1 MFDQVH
7 LTKDLSAEYEGMN
20 RQSIENF
27 NLRAL
32 FGGKKEKK
40 EMTDQEAADLMNRR
54 RQEVKQLQEEN
65 GLLDKITVKPGKI
78 KPAYLPKGFS
88 ETKKRVREAN
98 EKTLFGSLIDTLGNA
113 LAGEEK
119 QPDNWTPEQEAKAK
133 TIGGVTVT
141 GNRSLYSRNE
151 KIVFYTIIALLVII
165 AIILILKRNK
175 K

>member
-1 MFDQVH
+1 MFDQIH
-7 LTKDLSAEYEGMN
+7 LTKDLSADYEGMN
-20 RQSIENF
+20 RQSVENF

-32 FGGKKEKK
+32 FGKKSKKEI
-40 EMTDQEAADLMNRR
+40 TDQEAADLMNKR

-65 GLLDKITVKPGKI
+65 GLLDKITVKPGKV

-98 EKTLFGSLIDTLGNA
+98 EKTLLGSLIDTLGNA
-113 LAGEEK
+113 LAGEETPK
-119 QPDNWTPEQEAKAK
+119 PWTPEQEAKAK
-133 TIGGVTVT
+133 VIGDVTVQGT
-141 GNRSLYSRNE
+141 RPLYTRNE

-165 AIILILKRNK
+165 AVILIIKKNK

>member
-7 LTKDLSAEYEGMN
+7 LTKDLSADYEGMN
-20 RQSIENF
+20 RQSVENF

-113 LAGEEK
+113 LAGEETTK
-119 QPDNWTPEQEAKAK
+119 PWTPEQEAKAK
-133 TIGGVTVT
+133 VIGDVTVQGT
-141 GNRSLYSRNE
+141 RSLYTRNE

-165 AIILILKRNK
+165 AVILIIKKNK

>member
-7 LTKDLSAEYEGMN
+7 LTRDLSQDYISMN
-20 RQSIENF
+20 RDAVQNF

-32 FGGKKEKK
+32 FGGKKSKK
-40 EMTDQEAADLMNRR
+40 EITDQEAAELMQKRR
-54 RQEVKQLQEEN
+54 AEVKQIQDEN

-88 ETKKRVREAN
+88 ETQKRVREAN
-98 EKTLFGSLIDTLGNA
+98 EKTLLGSLIDTLGNA